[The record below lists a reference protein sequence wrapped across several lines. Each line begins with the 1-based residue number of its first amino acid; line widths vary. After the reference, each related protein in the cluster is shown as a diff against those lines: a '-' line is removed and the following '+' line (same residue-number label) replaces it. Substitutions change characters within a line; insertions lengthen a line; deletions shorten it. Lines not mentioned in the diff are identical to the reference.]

1 VLSQVPQAVRRL
13 GRWQRCVTDGGVDA
27 VVSVGDDQL
36 DAAQAAAGEWKG
48 AIPPLAA
55 GQHDVAREIRNR
67 AARSRL
73 EWYARTTFVPKQ
85 QWRRLAVDARSG
97 VEVAGLKHE
106 PNVSSGAQISYTDIG
121 KFLRDGANGP
131 EHQALLKL
139 IGTLMDN

>member
-55 GQHDVAREIRNR
+55 GQHDVARGNQEPRGATSIRVVCANDFCTK
-67 AARSRL
+67 AVPQPADDQASRKRPL
-73 EWYARTTFVPKQ
+73 RKGLGESSK
-85 QWRRLAVDARSG
+85 SG
-97 VEVAGLKHE
+97 
-106 PNVSSGAQISYTDIG
+106 
-121 KFLRDGANGP
+121 
-131 EHQALLKL
+131 
-139 IGTLMDN
+139 